1 MTGFLYVA
9 ESSGSH
15 PVSRHRMARPASAS
29 SRGKA
34 RSIRIKSVFNVYLC
48 VAQRTHRFMIA
59 GAHEYPHIACGQLPS
74 PCDAR
79 LVRLIWFGKCGAA
92 QAVAPDSS
100 SACSKRA
107 TPLAA
112 KEEHRSDIGST
123 AHHHDPTLAQASVVL
138 KAWSMFR
145 IREVDG
151 HDDEIADT
159 LADLHR
165 LTFFGG
171 ASIPEFD
178 RGHWWLAHHEAVPV
192 AFAGLVPSTHAHNA
206 GYFCRVGV
214 LKKHCGHGLQLRLMR
229 ALESRARHNGWNAV
243 VSDTTDNLASAN
255 NFIRAGYRLYQP
267 QTPWAWGNTLYW
279 RKFIR

>member
-1 MTGFLYVA
+1 
-9 ESSGSH
+9 
-15 PVSRHRMARPASAS
+15 
-29 SRGKA
+29 
-34 RSIRIKSVFNVYLC
+34 
-48 VAQRTHRFMIA
+48 
-59 GAHEYPHIACGQLPS
+59 
-74 PCDAR
+74 
-79 LVRLIWFGKCGAA
+79 
-92 QAVAPDSS
+92 
-100 SACSKRA
+100 
-107 TPLAA
+107 
-112 KEEHRSDIGST
+112 
-123 AHHHDPTLAQASVVL
+123 
-138 KAWSMFR
+138 MFR

-178 RGHWWLAHHEAVPV
+178 RGHWWLAYHVAVPV

-206 GYFCRVGV
+206 GYFCRVVV
-214 LKKHCGHGLQLRLMR
+214 LKKHCGHGLQLRLKR
-229 ALESRARHNGWNAV
+229 ALESRARHNGWSAV

-279 RKFIR
+279 RKFIK